1 MAGIGYEFRQSSN
14 YCLKSPALTSVV
26 CESCDCESDGNTV
39 DGSDDADN
47 GSL

>member
-1 MAGIGYEFRQSSN
+1 MNLGNQATIVSF
-14 YCLKSPALTSVV
+14 PALTSVV